1 MSYQVSGWW
10 SNEYPGASFMVYIS
24 FFGQGVGK
32 QMGRWR
38 GPVAPIVT
46 SLSLLTT
53 STDSWRVLPSRSDEP
68 WKILFF
74 MFNLE
79 RNKQN
84 LVIGRFRKNVSKLVR
99 STVLFISHLQ
109 GNYFYFQL
117 ISLKTGG
124 KCWLSLF
131 EINCGKFSL
140 KKNKRTVNVG
150 LFSQEFAEIF

>member
-1 MSYQVSGWW
+1 
-10 SNEYPGASFMVYIS
+10 
-24 FFGQGVGK
+24 
-32 QMGRWR
+32 
-38 GPVAPIVT
+38 
-46 SLSLLTT
+46 
-53 STDSWRVLPSRSDEP
+53 
-68 WKILFF
+68 